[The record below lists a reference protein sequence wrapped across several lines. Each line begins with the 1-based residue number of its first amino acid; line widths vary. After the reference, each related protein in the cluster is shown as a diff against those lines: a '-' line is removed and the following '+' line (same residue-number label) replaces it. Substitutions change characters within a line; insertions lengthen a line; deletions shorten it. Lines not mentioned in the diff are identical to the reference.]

1 MGVLLRNLA
10 ADGGGERKSGEE
22 GDEHEGRLDEDHGED
37 DTCGDLTGEV
47 VLR

>member
-22 GDEHEGRLDEDHGED
+22 SDEHEGRLDEDHGED
-37 DTCGDLTGEV
+37 DTCGDLTSEV